1 MGSRSRGTIGG
12 RWPMGD
18 VFKRGSGWS
27 IRWYE
32 GGRRRV
38 MASKQPSYAEA
49 KRMLLEIE
57 ARVARGDAGI
67 PEKRAFTWITVADL
81 IERFCAQY
89 SRPRIKDI
97 DRYRY
102 EAQSVLRKAK
112 PLYRLSVEQVTQA
125 DVARLRDSLLRR
137 FARGTVRN
145 VIRTLS
151 SAFSWAVKESLA
163 PRNPCRGIEKPV
175 GDCSLD
181 YLTQEEAM
189 RLLDMAT
196 ANAETRGTAYV
207 HAVKVAIALA
217 LYAGLRKGEILGL
230 RWIDVDTITRRLTI
244 ARSYRTTPKDGKT
257 RHLRLPQALV
267 PLLRD
272 WRNIC
277 PPSRDALVVPIGRK
291 ESRSAKSDTMLTLR
305 QLMAASGL
313 RSVRCPWHL
322 LRHTFASHYMMSG
335 GSLLALSKILGHSDV
350 KITMIYAHLAP
361 DYLGEEMDR
370 VNFGKS

>member
-1 MGSRSRGTIGG
+1 
-12 RWPMGD
+12 
-18 VFKRGSGWS
+18 
-27 IRWYE
+27 
-32 GGRRRV
+32 

-57 ARVARGDAGI
+57 ARVTRGEAGI
-67 PEKRAFTWITVADL
+67 PEKRAVNRVTVDAL
-81 IERFCAQY
+81 IERFCAEY

-102 EAQSVLRKAK
+102 EAQSVLRKAA

-125 DVARLRDSLLRR
+125 DVAKLRDSLLRR

-145 VIRTLS
+145 VIRYLS
-151 SAFSWAVKESLA
+151 SAFSWAVKEELA

-181 YLTQEEAM
+181 YLTQEEAT
-189 RLLDMAT
+189 RLLTVAT
-196 ANAETRGTAYV
+196 ANAETKGTVYV
-207 HAVKVAIALA
+207 HAVRVAIALA
-217 LYAGLRKGEILGL
+217 LYAGLRKGELLGL
-230 RWIDVDTITRRLTI
+230 RWIDVDTAARRLTV
-244 ARSYRTTPKDGKT
+244 ARSYQTTPKSGKV
-257 RHLRLPQALV
+257 RHLRLPKVLV
-267 PLLRD
+267 PLLSE
-272 WRNIC
+272 WRRIC
-277 PPSRDALVVPIGRK
+277 PPSRDGLVVPIGRK
-291 ESRSAKSDTMLTLR
+291 ESRSAKSDAMLTLR
-305 QLMAASGL
+305 QLMAETGL

-370 VNFGKS
+370 VNFGKN